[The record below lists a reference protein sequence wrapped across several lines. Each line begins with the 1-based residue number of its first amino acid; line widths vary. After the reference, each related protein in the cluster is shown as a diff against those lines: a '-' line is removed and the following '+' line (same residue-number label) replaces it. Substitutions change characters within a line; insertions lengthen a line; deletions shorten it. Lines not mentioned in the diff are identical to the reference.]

1 MNDGSGTPDL
11 VRVDDADDPRL
22 RDYTRLTD
30 VKLRVVREPAEGL
43 FMAESTQV
51 IRRALGAGHRMR
63 SLLVAPRW
71 LPELG
76 DVLRAAAEQGAPVMV
91 AEEPLLQGITG
102 FPLHRGALASM
113 HRPALR
119 PVADVVAGARRVVVL
134 EDVVDHTNIGAVFRS
149 AAAMG
154 VEAVLITPRCADPL
168 YRRSVR
174 VSMGTVF
181 QVPWTRLEDWPGGLD
196 RLRDVGFVVAALAL
210 DERAEDLD
218 VLAAEAP
225 ERLAWVLGTEGDGLR
240 PGTVRAA
247 DRVVRI
253 PMRGGVD
260 SLNVAA
266 AGAVAFWATRVRTPA
281 GPPGGGT
288 GVSAP
293 AGTAPPSPAP
303 GTAGPPGTGRG

>member
-1 MNDGSGTPDL
+1 MSEGAAGPADVVTLS
-11 VRVDDADDPRL
+11 DADDPRL

-30 VKLRVVREPAEGL
+30 VRLRVVKEPAEGL

-51 IRRALGAGHRMR
+51 IRRALRAGHRMR

-71 LPELG
+71 LPDMA
-76 DVLRAAAEQGAPVMV
+76 DVLAAAAEHGAPVMV
-91 AEEPLLQGITG
+91 AEEPLLQSITG
-102 FPLHRGALASM
+102 FHLHRGALASM

-154 VEAVLITPRCADPL
+154 VEAVLVTPRCADPL

-181 QVPWTRLEDWPGGLD
+181 QVPWTRVDPWPDGVD
-196 RLRDVGFVVAALAL
+196 DLREAGFVVAALAL

-218 VLAAEAP
+218 VLAADPP

-253 PMRGGVD
+253 PMQGGVD

-266 AGAVAFWATRVRTPA
+266 AGAVAFWATRVRA
-281 GPPGGGT
+281 
-288 GVSAP
+288 
-293 AGTAPPSPAP
+293 
-303 GTAGPPGTGRG
+303 